1 MVEIR
6 AVRGDVQSLPVLVE
20 VTGMGSEAGASGMN
34 VALVGFSIGLLILLM
49 AGAGFMLRQGTMV
62 QGDEEEIVEAEILEE
77 ENLFSLTVVEL
88 KQRLA
93 EQGLPVSGN
102 KGELIARLTSQ
113 TA

>member
-1 MVEIR
+1 VI
-6 AVRGDVQSLPVLVE
+6 E
-20 VTGMGSEAGASGMN
+20 VTGIDSDSSSGMS
-34 VALVGFSIGLLILLM
+34 VVLMIGGGVVLIAILALLVGFIM
-49 AGAGFMLRQGTMV
+49 ARQGESI
-62 QGDEEEIVEAEILEE
+62 QGDTEQIIEAEIIDE
-77 ENLFSLTVVEL
+77 ENLFSLTVAEL

>member
-1 MVEIR
+1 M
-6 AVRGDVQSLPVLVE
+6 
-20 VTGMGSEAGASGMN
+20 
-34 VALVGFSIGLLILLM
+34 
-49 AGAGFMLRQGTMV
+49 
-62 QGDEEEIVEAEILEE
+62 QGDEDEIVEAEILEE

>member
-1 MVEIR
+1 M
-6 AVRGDVQSLPVLVE
+6 
-20 VTGMGSEAGASGMN
+20 
-34 VALVGFSIGLLILLM
+34 F
-49 AGAGFMLRQGTMV
+49 RQGTMM
-62 QGDEEEIVEAEILEE
+62 QGDEDEIVEAEILEE

>member
-1 MVEIR
+1 M
-6 AVRGDVQSLPVLVE
+6 
-20 VTGMGSEAGASGMN
+20 
-34 VALVGFSIGLLILLM
+34 F
-49 AGAGFMLRQGTMV
+49 RQGTMV
-62 QGDEEEIVEAEILEE
+62 QDDEDEIVEAEILEE